1 MYFRLNLKIKKPTL
15 CCCFTWIVFIE
26 LNSTVALLLIRENW
40 DDAFAGKV
48 GRGGGVGDVKRLRGG
63 DPSNEGIIL
72 N

>member
-48 GRGGGVGDVKRLRGG
+48 GGEGGGDGG
-63 DPSNEGIIL
+63 C
-72 N
+72 